1 MLIRS
6 ATSLRNG
13 YDEMVKLAKEKQEPI
28 YLTRNGDGPAGSLGK
43 ARERTGSAV
52 HAAPTGAVPACRC
65 QNLYDGRNG
74 TFDTGSLG
82 SGLSGCTRRE
92 WFMRQ

>member
-28 YLTRNGDGPAGSLGK
+28 SLTRNGDGEMVFVPLDLWEKREKELDLLFMLLQREQSRLAGVKISTMDEMECLTREVLG
-43 ARERTGSAV
+43 A
-52 HAAPTGAVPACRC
+52 
-65 QNLYDGRNG
+65 D
-74 TFDTGSLG
+74 
-82 SGLSGCTRRE
+82 
-92 WFMRQ
+92 

>member
-28 YLTRNGDGPAGSLGK
+28 YLTRNGDGEMVFVPLDLWEK
-43 ARERTGSAV
+43 REKELDLLFMLLQREQF
-52 HAAPTGAVPACRC
+52 PACRC
-65 QNLYDGRNG
+65 QNLYDGRKECL
-74 TFDTGSLG
+74 TREVLG
-82 SGLSGCTRRE
+82 AD
-92 WFMRQ
+92 

>member
-28 YLTRNGDGPAGSLGK
+28 YLTRNGDGEMVFVTLDLWEKREKELDLLFMLLQREQSRLAGVKISTMDEMERLT
-43 ARERTGSAV
+43 REVLEA
-52 HAAPTGAVPACRC
+52 
-65 QNLYDGRNG
+65 D
-74 TFDTGSLG
+74 
-82 SGLSGCTRRE
+82 
-92 WFMRQ
+92 

>member
-28 YLTRNGDGPAGSLGK
+28 YLTRNGDGEMVFVPLDLWEKREKELDLLFMLQREQSRLAGVKISTMDEMECLTREVLG
-43 ARERTGSAV
+43 A
-52 HAAPTGAVPACRC
+52 
-65 QNLYDGRNG
+65 D
-74 TFDTGSLG
+74 
-82 SGLSGCTRRE
+82 
-92 WFMRQ
+92 

>member
-28 YLTRNGDGPAGSLGK
+28 YLTRNGDGEMVFVPLDLWEK
-43 ARERTGSAV
+43 REKEQHSVWTGCIV
-52 HAAPTGAVPACRC
+52 RLVCRHI
-65 QNLYDGRNG
+65 R
-74 TFDTGSLG
+74 
-82 SGLSGCTRRE
+82 
-92 WFMRQ
+92 MRQAM

>member
-28 YLTRNGDGPAGSLGK
+28 YLTRNGDGEMVFVPLDLWEKREKELDLLFMLLQRGQSRLAGVKISTMDEMERLT
-43 ARERTGSAV
+43 REVLEA
-52 HAAPTGAVPACRC
+52 
-65 QNLYDGRNG
+65 D
-74 TFDTGSLG
+74 
-82 SGLSGCTRRE
+82 
-92 WFMRQ
+92 

>member
-28 YLTRNGDGPAGSLGK
+28 YLTRNGDGEMVFVPLDLWEKREKSRLAGAKTSTMDEMERLT
-43 ARERTGSAV
+43 REVLEA
-52 HAAPTGAVPACRC
+52 
-65 QNLYDGRNG
+65 D
-74 TFDTGSLG
+74 
-82 SGLSGCTRRE
+82 
-92 WFMRQ
+92 

>member
-28 YLTRNGDGPAGSLGK
+28 YLTRNGDGEMVFVPLDLWEKREKELDLLFMLLQREQSRLAGVKISTMDEMKCLTREVLG
-43 ARERTGSAV
+43 A
-52 HAAPTGAVPACRC
+52 
-65 QNLYDGRNG
+65 D
-74 TFDTGSLG
+74 
-82 SGLSGCTRRE
+82 
-92 WFMRQ
+92 

>member
-28 YLTRNGDGPAGSLGK
+28 FLTRNGGDEMVFVPLDLWEKREKELDLLFMLLQREQSRLADAKTSTMDEMECLTREVLG
-43 ARERTGSAV
+43 A
-52 HAAPTGAVPACRC
+52 
-65 QNLYDGRNG
+65 D
-74 TFDTGSLG
+74 
-82 SGLSGCTRRE
+82 
-92 WFMRQ
+92 

>member
-28 YLTRNGDGPAGSLGK
+28 YLTRNGDGEMVFVPLDLWEKREKELDLLLATARVYDAAHPQEEKGK
-43 ARERTGSAV
+43 
-52 HAAPTGAVPACRC
+52 
-65 QNLYDGRNG
+65 
-74 TFDTGSLG
+74 
-82 SGLSGCTRRE
+82 
-92 WFMRQ
+92 